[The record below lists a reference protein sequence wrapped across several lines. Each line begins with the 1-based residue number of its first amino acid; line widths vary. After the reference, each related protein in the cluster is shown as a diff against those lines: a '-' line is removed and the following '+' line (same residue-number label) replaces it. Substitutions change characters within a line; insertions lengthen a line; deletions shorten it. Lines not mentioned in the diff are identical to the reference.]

1 MDKNELKTNL
11 EKLLE
16 KLKQEENNVFKYF
29 VDKFTIDV
37 DDWTDKQNEEY
48 ERTIKPLWDAGDN
61 LASAITSLE

>member
-1 MDKNELKTNL
+1 MDKTELKTNL

-16 KLKQEENNVFKYF
+16 QLEQEENDVFKYF
-29 VDKFTIDV
+29 VDTFTIDV

-48 ERTIKPLWDAGDN
+48 ERTIKPLRDAGDN